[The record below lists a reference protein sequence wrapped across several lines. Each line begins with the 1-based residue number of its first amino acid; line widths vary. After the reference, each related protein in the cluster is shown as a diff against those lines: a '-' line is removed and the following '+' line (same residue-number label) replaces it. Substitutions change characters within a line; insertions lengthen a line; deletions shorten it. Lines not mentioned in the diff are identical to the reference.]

1 MAATAPVA
9 LCLAVPAGCAST
21 AARSNAPVIQPIDDA
36 SRRAI
41 EELLDRQVEAWNAGD
56 IDEFMDGYW
65 RSDDLTFV
73 SGGSVTRGWNATLE
87 GYRRRYASRESMGRL
102 EFRVIE
108 MRGLGPARAMILGRW
123 RVERD
128 HPIGGLFTLIVGVV
142 DGAWRVIYDHTSV
155 ETPPT

>member
-9 LCLAVPAGCAST
+9 LCLAVPTGCAST
-21 AARSNAPVIQPIDDA
+21 APRSNAPVIQPIDNA
-36 SRRAI
+36 SRSAI
-41 EELLDRQVEAWNAGD
+41 EELLDRQVQAWNAGD

-73 SGGSVTRGWNATLE
+73 SGGNVTRGWNATLE
-87 GYRRRYASRESMGRL
+87 GYRRRYASREAMGRL
-102 EFRVIE
+102 EFRIIE
-108 MRGLGPARAMILGRW
+108 MRSLGPARAMVLGRW

-128 HPIGGLFTLIVGVV
+128 HPIAGLFTLIVGVV